1 MKKIAFV
8 GLGLIGGSMAAA
20 LKDFEDCEVI
30 GIVRRQAT
38 ADYAL
43 THHIVDT
50 VTLNPE
56 EGLSQADV
64 TFLCMD
70 PRQIVA
76 YMKNYQN
83 CFKPGSLVSDV
94 CGIKTVIMEAAEVLP
109 PEVDFIGCHPM
120 AGTEFSGIE
129 NSFPTMFRNAH
140 FIMTPRP
147 TSSPE
152 HIDLIRR
159 MAKHMGCRDIITTTA
174 EKHDSIIAYTSQL
187 MHIVA
192 AAVCD
197 DAELFQC
204 RGFEGGSFRDVT
216 RVAAM
221 DVDMWTEL
229 FSMNAPALSRILRRM
244 EDNLHAYRVAVE
256 NRDVERIHAKL
267 TYSSE
272 RKRRMNLPGPGQFSL
287 EEMDK

>member
-1 MKKIAFV
+1 MKTMAFV

-20 LKDFEDCEVI
+20 MRGFEDYHVL
-30 GIVRRQAT
+30 GIVRRQET

-43 THHIVDT
+43 SHQIVDS
-50 VTLNPE
+50 VTLDAH
-56 EGLSQADV
+56 EGLSRADV

-70 PRQIVA
+70 PRQITA
-76 YMKNYQN
+76 YLQQN
-83 CFKPGSLVSDV
+83 RDFFRPDSLVADV
-94 CGIKTVIMEAAEVLP
+94 CGIKTAIVKAAEVLP
-109 PEVDFIGCHPM
+109 PSVDFIGCHPM

-129 NSFPTMFRNAH
+129 HSFPTMFRNAH
-140 FIMTPRP
+140 FIITPRP
-147 TSSPE
+147 SNRPE
-152 HIDLIRR
+152 HIDLLRR
-159 MAKHMGCRDIITTTA
+159 IARHLGCRDVISTTP
-174 EKHDSIIAYTSQL
+174 EQHDDIIAYTSQL

-216 RVAAM
+216 RVAAL

-229 FSMNAPALSRILRRM
+229 FTLNAPALSRVLRRM
-244 EDNLHAYRVAVE
+244 EENLRAYRVAVE
-256 NRDVERIHAKL
+256 NHDVDRIHAKL
-267 TYSSE
+267 TYSSD

-287 EEMDK
+287 EELQ